1 MNEYQI
7 VNRISGIE
15 FDSETE
21 KDNLRDLANQVLS
34 YIESS
39 GFSTIKEVRLEEE
52 GLYILACALRQN
64 TGDRIKTFKFN

>member
-15 FDSETE
+15 FDSETG